1 MYYALR
7 ITLRGKFMN
16 KILFMLLIGLLIPN
30 TLAYSQI
37 AYDPY
42 AMAQTG
48 FSGITGLTMIKGED
62 GELTP
67 FYRLQLRP
75 EINLDRIGVG
85 FDAVLLYNPDKGI
98 RGEDGEKWDSWED
111 YLRAIRYFRYGH
123 RRDSLYFVYVALDN
137 MYIGHG
143 LIMGGYS
150 NYDRRGLRLD
160 VNTNIFGAETILN
173 NFADPSIFGGRI
185 YLRPLQSLNI
195 APLINRLTFGA
206 TYITDIDPN
215 PESDTED
222 PLIAYSLDLSI
233 PIFKALGLEIYNEL
247 ASLRGLVPDETGLGY
262 AIGTGMEKFNANFKI
277 EYRILSE
284 YFKPTPFDYTYEA
297 SKPLKFI
304 PKGQQRGIY
313 SLLTYN
319 LPQKIW
325 GAVAYEDYNL
335 SDPNLYG
342 EIVEI
347 GLIDRMSLRA
357 FYVKRGIEG
366 FKDIFDLD
374 EKSAFTVR
382 IGFEVLPP
390 LELIVI
396 REFRFRER
404 DDGEGFETIS
414 KTSFELGVN
423 VQF

>member
-1 MYYALR
+1 
-7 ITLRGKFMN
+7 MN

-48 FSGITGLTMIKGED
+48 FSGVTGLTMIKGED
-62 GELTP
+62 EKLTP

-98 RGEDGEKWDSWED
+98 RGEDGEKWDSLEN

-123 RRDSLYFVYVALDN
+123 RRDSLYFVYGALDN

-185 YLRPLQSLNI
+185 YLRPLQNLDI

-247 ASLRGLVPDETGLGY
+247 ASLRGLVPDKTGVGY

-277 EYRILSE
+277 EYRILNE

-297 SKPLKFI
+297 SKPLKFT
-304 PKGQQRGIY
+304 PQGQQRGIY

-335 SDPNLYG
+335 RDPNLYG
-342 EIVEI
+342 EVVEI
-347 GLIDRMSLRA
+347 GLIDRMSFRV

-382 IGFEVLPP
+382 IGFEVLRP
-390 LELIVI
+390 LEFIVI

-404 DDGEGFETIS
+404 EDGEGFETMS

>member
-1 MYYALR
+1 
-7 ITLRGKFMN
+7 MN
-16 KILFMLLIGLLIPN
+16 KILFMLLIVFLIPN

-48 FSGITGLTMIKGED
+48 FSGVTGLTMIKDESGES
-62 GELTP
+62 TP

-98 RGEDGEKWDSWED
+98 RGEDGEKWNSWKN

-123 RRDSLYFVYVALDN
+123 RRESLYFVYGALDN

-160 VNTNIFGAETILN
+160 VNTSIFGAETILN
-173 NFADPSIFGGRI
+173 NFAEPSVFGGRI

-206 TYITDIDPN
+206 TYLMDIDPN
-215 PESDTED
+215 PESDLED
-222 PLIAYSLDLSI
+222 PLIAYSLDLSV

-247 ASLRGLVPDETGLGY
+247 ASLRGLVPDETGVGY
-262 AIGTGMEKFNANFKI
+262 AVGTGMEKFNAHFKI
-277 EYRILSE
+277 EYRVLNE
-284 YFKPTPFDYTYEA
+284 YFQPTPFDYTYEA
-297 SKPLKFI
+297 SKPLEFTS
-304 PKGQQRGIY
+304 KGQQRGIY

-325 GAVAYEDYNL
+325 GAIAYEDYNL

-342 EIVEI
+342 EVVEI
-347 GLIDRMSLRA
+347 GLIDKMSLRA

-374 EKSAFTVR
+374 KKSAFTVR

-390 LELIVI
+390 LELVVL

-404 DDGEGFETIS
+404 EDGEGFETIS

-423 VQF
+423 

>member
-1 MYYALR
+1 
-7 ITLRGKFMN
+7 MN
-16 KILFMLLIGLLIPN
+16 KILFMLLIGLSIFPISN
-30 TLAYSQI
+30 LAYSQI

-48 FSGITGLTMIKGED
+48 FSGATGLTMIKGED

-75 EINLDRIGVG
+75 EINLDKIGVG
-85 FDAVLLYNPDKGI
+85 FDAVLLYNPDKDI
-98 RGEDGEKWDSWED
+98 RSEDGEKWDSWRD
-111 YLRAIRYFRYGH
+111 YIRAIRYFRYGH
-123 RRDSLYFVYVALDN
+123 RRDSLYFVYGALDN

-150 NYDRRGLRLD
+150 NYDRRGLRFD
-160 VNTNIFGAETILN
+160 VNTKVLGAETILN
-173 NFADPSIFGGRI
+173 NLAESNIFGGRI
-185 YLRPLQSLNI
+185 YLRPFQILNI

-215 PESDTED
+215 PESDSED
-222 PLIAYSLDLSI
+222 SLIAYSLDLSI
-233 PIFKALGLEIYNEL
+233 PIIKALGLEIYNEL
-247 ASLRGLVPDETGLGY
+247 ASLRGLVKSPRPPLIKGEVETGVGY
-262 AIGTGMEKFNANFKI
+262 AVGTGMEIFSANFKI
-277 EYRILSE
+277 EYRILNE
-284 YFKPTPFDYTYEA
+284 YFQPTPFDYTYEA
-297 SKPLKFI
+297 SKPLKFTA
-304 PKGQQRGIY
+304 KGQQKGIY
-313 SLLTYN
+313 SLLAYN

-325 GAVAYEDYNL
+325 GAIAYEDYNL

-347 GLIDRMSLRA
+347 GLIDKMSLRA
-357 FYVKRGIEG
+357 FYVKRGIED

-382 IGFEVLPP
+382 IGFEVFSP
-390 LELIVI
+390 LELAVS

-404 DDGEGFETIS
+404 EDGKGFETIS

>member
-1 MYYALR
+1 
-7 ITLRGKFMN
+7 MN
-16 KILFMLLIGLLIPN
+16 KILFSLLIGLLISN

-37 AYDPY
+37 YDPY

-48 FSGITGLTMIKGED
+48 FSGITGLTMIKDED

-67 FYRLQLRP
+67 FYRIQLRP

-98 RGEDGEKWDSWED
+98 RGEDGEKWDSWKD

-123 RRDSLYFVYVALDN
+123 RRESLYFVYGALDN

-150 NYDRRGLRLD
+150 NYDRRGLRFD
-160 VNTNIFGAETILN
+160 VNTNVFGAETILN
-173 NFADPSIFGGRI
+173 NFADPNIFGGRI
-185 YLRPLQSLNI
+185 YLRPLQNLNI
-195 APLINRLTFGA
+195 APLINRVTFGA

-215 PESDTED
+215 PESDSED
-222 PLIAYSLDLSI
+222 LLAAYSLDLSV
-233 PIFKALGLEIYNEL
+233 PIINALGLEIYNEL
-247 ASLRGLVPDETGLGY
+247 ASLRGLVPDKTGVGY
-262 AIGTGMEKFNANFKI
+262 AVGTGMEKFNAHFKI
-277 EYRILSE
+277 EYRIFNE
-284 YFKPTPFDYTYEA
+284 YFQPTPFDYTYEA
-297 SKPLKFI
+297 SKPLKFTA
-304 PKGQQRGIY
+304 KGQQKGIY
-313 SLLTYN
+313 SLLAYN

-325 GAVAYEDYNL
+325 GAIAYEDYNL

-347 GLIDRMSLRA
+347 GLVDRMSLRGL
-357 FYVKRGIEG
+357 YVKRGIED

-382 IGFEVLPP
+382 VGFEVLPP
-390 LELIVI
+390 LELVVS

-404 DDGEGFETIS
+404 EDEEGFETIS